1 MKKRSLVAALA
12 MLVVSAIVLT
22 SSTYAWFAAS
32 DSAKVEA
39 VNAQVANANGAITLK
54 AIHNA
59 SDNALEKV
67 SLSAADF
74 DKAADN
80 LTPVSLHATEDGTV
94 KILKAG
100 LSGST
105 FKNEGTPVDTGASEA
120 DYLHYSFD
128 VKYTNGTADAKTIE
142 MTPTWTAGTSY
153 TYALVLIKSSA
164 GAVEDVLFFNNGGY
178 SAVTQMTGDVTDENG
193 NSIIDETE
201 ANAAGAVV
209 TAMTLTPASSGT
221 AMDFMTVEGTAEGA
235 TAQPVVKNVEVYVWA
250 EGNDADCVTGVPVGT
265 AQVNFN
271 FNVKA

>member
-54 AIHNA
+54 AKINA

-80 LTPVSLHATEDGTV
+80 LTPVSLYSDAQGNV
-94 KILKAG
+94 PVLKAS

-105 FKNEGTPVDTGASEA
+105 FKYEGTAVGTGADVA

-128 VKYTNGTADAKTIE
+128 VKYTNGTTAATTIE
-142 MTPTWTAGTSY
+142 MTPTWTAGTTY
-153 TYALVLIKSSA
+153 TYALVLIKSA
-164 GAVEDVLFFNNGGY
+164 TGDVEDVLFFNNGGY
-178 SAVTQMTGDVTDENG
+178 SAVTQMTGDVTDADG
-193 NSIIDETE
+193 DSIINTSE

-209 TAMTLTPASSGT
+209 TPMTLNPAASGT
-221 AMDFMTVEGTAEGA
+221 AIDFMTVDGTPEGQ
-235 TAQPVVKNVEVYVWA
+235 TAQAVVKEVEVYVWA
-250 EGNDADCVTGVPVGT
+250 EGNDANCVTGVPVGT